1 MKRAAKD
8 RAEELPQAIEE
19 LSVTTR
25 AAMLQ
30 AVRCPATRLIA
41 GSYVAPGGGVC
52 PLLAAHRCGG
62 RTHDGSTGVSTFA
75 DVWDR
80 YTGASASEPRPIE
93 QAERQMLEGLLVA
106 SLAREQHRREAA
118 ERRERRER
126 EARGAIAR
134 VRAGRGARLEALL
147 SAQGDENRA
156 RELARRAGWAW
167 LGVYRR
173 YDEYRAAVAQAL
185 NAESRQAHTVSV
197 ERADAELVA

>member
-1 MKRAAKD
+1 MRPAAND
-8 RAEELPQAIEE
+8 PTEELPQAIEA

-25 AAMLQ
+25 AAMLE
-30 AVRCPATRLIA
+30 AVRCSATRLIA
-41 GSYVAPGGGVC
+41 GSYVAPRGRGL
-52 PLLAAHRCGG
+52 PAAR
-62 RTHDGSTGVSTFA
+62 RPPPRWTHARRIDGVSTFA

-118 ERRERRER
+118 ERRERRDR

-147 SAQGDENRA
+147 SAEGDKTRA
-156 RELARRAGWAW
+156 
-167 LGVYRR
+167 
-173 YDEYRAAVAQAL
+173 
-185 NAESRQAHTVSV
+185 
-197 ERADAELVA
+197 

>member
-1 MKRAAKD
+1 MRRAAND
-8 RAEELPQAIEE
+8 PTEELQQAIEA

-25 AAMLQ
+25 AAMLE

-106 SLAREQHRREAA
+106 SLAREQHRHEAA
-118 ERRERRER
+118 ERRERRDR

-147 SAQGDENRA
+147 SAEGDQNRA

-173 YDEYRAAVAQAL
+173 YDDYRAAVAQAL
-185 NAESRQAHTVSV
+185 NAESRQAQTASV

>member
-41 GSYVAPGGGVC
+41 GSYVAPGGGIC
-52 PLLAAHRCGG
+52 PLLAAHRRGG
-62 RTHDGSTGVSTFA
+62 RPHDGSTGVSAFA

-80 YTGASASEPRPIE
+80 YTGASTAEPRPIE

-106 SLAREQHRREAA
+106 SLAREQGRREAA
-118 ERRERRER
+118 ERRERATGRPEER
-126 EARGAIAR
+126 SLGCGRAAGPGSRPCSARRVTRPARRSWLGA
-134 VRAGRGARLEALL
+134 RAGPG
-147 SAQGDENRA
+147 SG
-156 RELARRAGWAW
+156 
-167 LGVYRR
+167 
-173 YDEYRAAVAQAL
+173 
-185 NAESRQAHTVSV
+185 STVV
-197 ERADAELVA
+197 TTITGLRWRKP

>member
-1 MKRAAKD
+1 MRRPAND
-8 RAEELPQAIEE
+8 PAEELPQAIEV

-25 AAMLQ
+25 AAMLE

-52 PLLAAHRCGG
+52 PLLAAHRRGG
-62 RTHDGSTGVSTFA
+62 THDGSTGVSAFA

-80 YTGASASEPRPIE
+80 YTGTRASEPRPI
-93 QAERQMLEGLLVA
+93 QRAERRMLEGLLAA
-106 SLAREQHRREAA
+106 SLAREQRRHEAA
-118 ERRERRER
+118 ERRERRDR

-147 SAQGDENRA
+147 SAEGDKTRA
-156 RELARRAGWAW
+156 QELARRAGWAW

-173 YDEYRAAVAQAL
+173 YDDYRAAVAHAL
-185 NAESRQAHTVSV
+185 NAESRQAQTASV

>member
-1 MKRAAKD
+1 MRRAAKD
-8 RAEELPQAIEE
+8 PAEELPRAIEE
-19 LSVTTR
+19 LAVTTR
-25 AAMLQ
+25 AAMLE
-30 AVRCPATRLIA
+30 AVRCSATRLIA
-41 GSYVAPGGGVC
+41 GSYVAPGGGIC
-52 PLLAAHRCGG
+52 PLLAAHRRGG
-62 RTHDGSTGVSTFA
+62 RPHDGSTGVSAFA
-75 DVWDR
+75 GVWDR
-80 YTGASASEPRPIE
+80 YTGARTGDPRPIE

-106 SLAREQHRREAA
+106 SLAREQRRREAA
-118 ERRERRER
+118 GRRER
-126 EARGAIAR
+126 R

-185 NAESRQAHTVSV
+185 NAESRQARTASV